1 MLDIGMGD
9 WMVEYKKF
17 PPLHGA
23 HLFIT
28 NLEVPISKNSNY
40 TKRIREVK
48 VLTKR
53 YVIAQ

>member
-28 NLEVPISKNSNY
+28 NFEVPISKNSNY

-48 VLTKR
+48 VLKIGR
-53 YVIAQ
+53 AHV